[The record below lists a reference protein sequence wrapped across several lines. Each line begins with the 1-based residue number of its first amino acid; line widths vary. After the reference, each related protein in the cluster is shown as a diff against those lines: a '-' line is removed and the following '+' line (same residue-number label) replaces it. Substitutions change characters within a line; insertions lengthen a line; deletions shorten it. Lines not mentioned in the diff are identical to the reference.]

1 MLNKTIFSTL
11 LAAVLL
17 SGCSYGHRT
26 LAISPDQ
33 EAKMAAD
40 SRRVQDVERAERAE
54 RRAERREE
62 MMDEADAIKR
72 AYGDRKIYIIR

>member
-1 MLNKTIFSTL
+1 MELCPCLCVMVEQDRRKSIFST
-11 LAAVLL
+11 AEEPHP
-17 SGCSYGHRT
+17 GIRFRIT
-26 LAISPDQ
+26 LRLIP
-33 EAKMAAD
+33 
-40 SRRVQDVERAERAE
+40 RRVQDVERAERAE